1 MPAGRQIIQKADRF
15 IISLRLC
22 VVLLQRETKYRSLE
36 NATLVTLLQQTG
48 SRKRKADGRHH
59 ITLNEIKTLIWK
71 EVTLEWRQKYA
82 LSGMLLYVVS
92 TVFVCYLSFNLRRNQ
107 LTPIVWNTLFWIIL
121 LFTAV
126 NAIAKSFSQERHGR
140 LLYYYNLCSPQAII
154 ISKIIYN
161 SLVMAVLSVL
171 GFVFYAFVMGNP
183 IQDNGLFAICILLAS
198 TGFASVLTLIA
209 GIASKADNSATLMA
223 VLSFPIILPMLLMT
237 IRLAKNALDGLDWSV
252 STDEITTLLSIDLI
266 VITLSY
272 LLFPYLWRS

>member
-1 MPAGRQIIQKADRF
+1 MSSGI
-15 IISLRLC
+15 
-22 VVLLQRETKYRSLE
+22 
-36 NATLVTLLQQTG
+36 
-48 SRKRKADGRHH
+48 
-59 ITLNEIKTLIWK
+59 LNEIRTLIWK

-82 LSGMLLYVVS
+82 LSGMLLYVIS

-107 LTPIVWNTLFWIIL
+107 LTPIVWNTLFWIII

-126 NAIAKSFSQERHGR
+126 NAIAKSFSQERYGR
-140 LLYYYNLCSPQAII
+140 LLYYYSLCSPQAII

-161 SLVMAVLSVL
+161 SLIMLLLSGM
-171 GFVFYAFVMGNP
+171 GFVFYSFVMGNA
-183 IQDNGLFAICILLAS
+183 IGDMGLFILCLFLAAI
-198 TGFASVLTLIA
+198 GFASVLTLVA

-237 IRLAKNALDGLDWSV
+237 IKLAKNAMDGLDWSV
-252 STDEITTLLSIDLI
+252 STDEISTLLSIDLI

>member
-1 MPAGRQIIQKADRF
+1 M
-15 IISLRLC
+15 
-22 VVLLQRETKYRSLE
+22 
-36 NATLVTLLQQTG
+36 
-48 SRKRKADGRHH
+48 
-59 ITLNEIKTLIWK
+59 NEIKTLIWK

-92 TVFVCYLSFNLRRNQ
+92 TVFVAYLSFSLRRNQ
-107 LTPIVWNTLFWIIL
+107 LTPIVWNTLFWIII

-126 NAIAKSFSQERHGR
+126 NAVAKSFSQERYGR
-140 LLYYYNLCSPQAII
+140 LIYYYSLCSPQAII

-161 SLVMAVLSVL
+161 SLIMLTLSGI
-171 GFVFYAFVMGNP
+171 GFGIYSLVMGNP
-183 IQDNGLFAICILLAS
+183 VGDIGLYLLSILLAAI
-198 TGFASVLTLIA
+198 GFASVLTLVA

-223 VLSFPIILPMLLMT
+223 VLSFPLILPMLLMT
-237 IRLAKNALDGLDWSV
+237 IKLAKNALDGLDWSV